1 MPVAPKKVLVGDR
14 DPIVLAL
21 LCHILNRQGFHAH
34 PVVEP
39 DELLRLMQGGE
50 YDAVIVDA
58 LIDGAVDA
66 ILRAPDTAGRAI
78 VTTLDGA
85 SVDGVYA
92 TLRKPLEFAQLVE
105 VVHKCVH
112 GE

>member
-1 MPVAPKKVLVGDR
+1 MPVAPKKVLVGDT

-21 LCHILNRQGFHAH
+21 LCHILNRQGFQAQ
-34 PVVEP
+34 PVAER
-39 DELLRLMQGGE
+39 DELFRLMHDGE

-58 LIDGAVDA
+58 LIEGAMDA
-66 ILRAPDTAGRAI
+66 ILRAPDTAGRVI
-78 VTTLDGA
+78 VTTVENDC
-85 SVDGVYA
+85 VDGVYA
-92 TLRKPLEFAQLVE
+92 TLRKPLEFAQLVD